1 MENEIV
7 KRKCFG
13 WRNCHMNLIR
23 KPENRHD
30 EQFCETRHE
39 PNKTDNE
46 IVLKIGLELLE
57 LQVGVGQ
64 TEFLADLKL

>member
-1 MENEIV
+1 
-7 KRKCFG
+7 
-13 WRNCHMNLIR
+13 MNVIR

-30 EQFCETRHE
+30 EQCCETRHE

-46 IVLKIGLELLE
+46 IVLKIGLDLLE
-57 LQVGVGQ
+57 KQVGVGQ